1 MADEGFTVGGFY
13 LGETF
18 GNTGGIHEG
27 ETYDGVLW
35 TYVRRIAV

>member
-27 ETYDGVLW
+27 EGVLW